1 MLILAFLIHIN
12 TSGDG
17 ETDFY
22 YRFFAPWAAIDEDP
36 VTGSAATVVGPY
48 WAKELGKSELKAQ
61 QLSRR
66 VGDLWVTVKTDAQR
80 VVVAG
85 NAVAVLEGHFL
96 L

>member
-1 MLILAFLIHIN
+1 M
-12 TSGDG
+12 
-17 ETDFY
+17 
-22 YRFFAPWAAIDEDP
+22 
-36 VTGSAATVVGPY
+36 VGPY